1 MLNSKIVIFSTLYM
15 SISLSASKILV
26 MQNILILT
34 IMDIGYVQLAR
45 PQSAAAQLTNPSSL
59 VSDADI
65 ADHP

>member
-1 MLNSKIVIFSTLYM
+1 MLNLKIVISSTLYVN
-15 SISLSASKILV
+15 ISASKILI

>member
-1 MLNSKIVIFSTLYM
+1 
-15 SISLSASKILV
+15 

>member
-1 MLNSKIVIFSTLYM
+1 MRI
-15 SISLSASKILV
+15 SASKIWV

-45 PQSAAAQLTNPSSL
+45 PQSAAEQLTNPNSL